1 MKSDFYV
8 DYENTPFLETGKI
21 SSEALSYRLNW
32 RCEILLTR
40 NRQAIRGKRVLD
52 LASHD
57 GMFSYACLKLG
68 ASHVTGVEGRE
79 NLVKSAI
86 DNLTTLGYTKERFT
100 FIQDDVFDYLE
111 RVKPQEFDTILCF
124 GIFYHTI
131 RHAELLREIKRI
143 RPTHFILDT
152 FVQRGMFIN
161 PFFVYPSY
169 LLKLI
174 GRLRFRH
181 LFHMPKTMGE
191 AKKALS
197 YEPVGPASIAR
208 GSPCLVLKP
217 ESHVEEWSTTD
228 PVDLGAWPTQ
238 AFLEL
243 IFQSH
248 GFSLKRL
255 RWDKKEIKDWT
266 SHKDYRQGYR
276 ASYIAR
282 PLK

>member
-8 DYENTPFLETGKI
+8 NYDNTPFLETGRI
-21 SSEALSYRLNW
+21 TAETPPYRLNW

-40 NRQAIRGKRVLD
+40 NRQAIKGKRVLD

-57 GMFSYACLKLG
+57 GTFSYACLKLG

-100 FIQDDVFDYLE
+100 FIQDDVFDYLKG
-111 RVKPQEFDTILCF
+111 VKAKEFDTILCL

-131 RHAELLREIKRI
+131 RQTELLREIKRI
-143 RPTHFILDT
+143 QPTYFILDT
-152 FVQRGMFIN
+152 FMQRGTFVN
-161 PFFVYPSY
+161 PSFAHPSN
-169 LLKLI
+169 LFKLI

-181 LFHMPKTMGE
+181 LFHMSKTMGE

-208 GSPCLVLKP
+208 GIPCLVLRP
-217 ESHVEEWSTTD
+217 EGHVKEWGTID

-243 IFQSH
+243 MFKSH
-248 GFSLKRL
+248 GFSLERL
-255 RWDKKEIKDWT
+255 KWDKKAIKNWT
-266 SHKDYRQGYR
+266 FIRDYKDGRR

-282 PLK
+282 PLV